1 MKRIK
6 QIGTILLAAVLIV
19 LSIPSVSAYSRTEHD
34 EIMCDVLFKNFKVV
48 ENDKSVSDIIE
59 ALECA
64 SYLAIDQYN
73 GNGQSDLDYLKNYGV
88 KGIPNKI
95 SDIDYNAGAY
105 HRRATHRGWNGEI
118 GLYEGDT
125 LERWKIR
132 KEILLNTADK
142 IFDFNGNNE
151 KKDSFCAI
159 IYYIHILGDRIADK
173 KYYQNAD
180 IMELGGRT
188 DKQDITHE
196 LLVNFEILFADQKH
210 THKYQHV
217 VTKLEKYNSDIYK
230 LISKSPSGIS
240 DDDFIKYQKY
250 ANEIE
255 EVLECNLPEMLK
267 EEAFFRE
274 VFYQ

>member
-1 MKRIK
+1 M
-6 QIGTILLAAVLIV
+6 LLAIV
-19 LSIPSVSAYSRTEHD
+19 LFILSLPPVDAYSRTEHD
-34 EIMCDVLFKNFKVV
+34 KIMCDILFKNFKVI

-64 SYLAIDQYN
+64 SYLTIDQYN
-73 GNGQSDLDYLKNYGV
+73 GNGYSDLDYLKKYGV
-88 KGIPNKI
+88 KGIPNNI
-95 SDIDYNAGAY
+95 SDIDYSAGPY

-118 GLYEGDT
+118 SLYEGAT

-132 KEILLNTADK
+132 KEILLNTVDK
-142 IFDFNGNNE
+142 IFDFNGNNA

-159 IYYIHILGDRIADK
+159 IYYIHILGDRIADE

-188 DKQDITHE
+188 DKYDITHE

-217 VTKLEKYNSDIYK
+217 VSKLEKCNSK
-230 LISKSPSGIS
+230 ISKLVNKTPSGIS
-240 DDDFIKYQKY
+240 SYDEFKEYQKY
-250 ANEIE
+250 AEEIK

-267 EEAFFRE
+267 EEDFFKE
-274 VFYQ
+274 VFYK